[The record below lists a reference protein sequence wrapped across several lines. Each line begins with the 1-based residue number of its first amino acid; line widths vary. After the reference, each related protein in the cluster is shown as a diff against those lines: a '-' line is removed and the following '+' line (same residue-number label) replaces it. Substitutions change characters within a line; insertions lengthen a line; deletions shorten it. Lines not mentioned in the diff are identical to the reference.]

1 MKSLS
6 KSTCVRE
13 VLSTCADQSYLG
25 ILLNCC
31 LCCSLASIL
40 HTPSNESC
48 AKFFEALVLA
58 LEELHQF
65 FVFITTPPWRA
76 RGGVESATTADMTL
90 PSSCSLLR
98 L

>member
-58 LEELHQF
+58 LEELHQSF
-65 FVFITTPPWRA
+65 LFLSQHHPGALEAGSNQQR
-76 RGGVESATTADMTL
+76 
-90 PSSCSLLR
+90 R
-98 L
+98 LT